1 MIFPFGSNVI
11 IDIHLYKLVIWLVLD
26 LLEIIQCS
34 AIIQTI

>member
-11 IDIHLYKLVIWLVLD
+11 IDMYLYKLVIRLVLD
-26 LLEIIQCS
+26 LLEIIQCT